1 MMTLEEI
8 QFELSNVLKKKRL
21 MHTLGVRYT
30 AQAMAMCFEE
40 DIEKAGYAGMLH
52 DCAKYLSDNE
62 MIEACRKYKLSITEA
77 EKKKPSL
84 LHAKVGQV
92 FAKEI
97 YGVKDDSILSAIRW
111 HTTGKPSMS
120 KLEKI
125 IYIAD
130 YIEPNRRPLP
140 QMDQIRK
147 MAFTD
152 LDETMY
158 LILSSTLAYLEE
170 SKEDNKGTIDK
181 YTIDA
186 FDFYRECIQKRR
198 E

>member
-21 MHTLGVRYT
+21 MHTVGVRYT
-30 AQAMAMCFEE
+30 AQAMAMCFDE
-40 DIEKAGYAGMLH
+40 DMEKAGYAGMLH

-62 MIEACRKYKLSITEA
+62 MLEACRRYKISITEA

-92 FAKEI
+92 FAREV
-97 YGVKDDSILSAIRW
+97 YGITDDSILSAIRW
-111 HTTGKPSMS
+111 HTTGKPAMS
-120 KLEKI
+120 TLEKI

-140 QMDQIRK
+140 QMEQIRN

-152 LDETMY
+152 LNKTMY
-158 LILSSTLAYLEE
+158 MILSSTLSYLEE
-170 SKEDNKGTIDK
+170 SKENNDVIDK

-186 FDFYRECIQKRR
+186 FDFYKEYV

>member
-21 MHTLGVRYT
+21 MHTVGVRYT
-30 AQAMAMCFEE
+30 AQAMAMCFDE
-40 DIEKAGYAGMLH
+40 DMEKAGYAGMLH
-52 DCAKYLSDNE
+52 DCAQYLSDNE
-62 MIEACRKYKLSITEA
+62 MLEACRRYKISMTEA

-92 FAKEI
+92 FAREV
-97 YGVKDDSILSAIRW
+97 YGITDDSILSAIRW
-111 HTTGKPSMS
+111 HTTGKPAMS
-120 KLEKI
+120 TLEKI

-140 QMDQIRK
+140 QMEQIRN

-152 LDETMY
+152 LNKTMY
-158 LILSSTLAYLEE
+158 MILASTLSYLEE
-170 SKEDNKGTIDK
+170 SKENNDAIDK

-186 FDFYRECIQKRR
+186 FDFYKECV

>member
-21 MHTLGVRYT
+21 MHTVGVRYT
-30 AQAMAMCFEE
+30 AQAMAMCFDE
-40 DIEKAGYAGMLH
+40 DMEKTGYAGMLH

-62 MIEACRKYKLSITEA
+62 MLEACRRYKISITEA

-92 FAKEI
+92 FAREV
-97 YGVKDDSILSAIRW
+97 YGITDDSILSAIRW
-111 HTTGKPSMS
+111 HTTGKPAMS
-120 KLEKI
+120 TLEKI

-140 QMDQIRK
+140 QMEQIRN

-152 LDETMY
+152 LNKTMY
-158 LILSSTLAYLEE
+158 MILASTLSYLEE
-170 SKEDNKGTIDK
+170 SKENNDAIDK

-186 FDFYRECIQKRR
+186 FDFYKEYV

>member
-21 MHTLGVRYT
+21 MHTVGVRYT
-30 AQAMAMCFEE
+30 AQAMAMRFDE
-40 DIEKAGYAGMLH
+40 DMEKAGYAGMLH

-62 MIEACRKYKLSITEA
+62 MLEACRRYKISITEA

-92 FAKEI
+92 FAREV
-97 YGVKDDSILSAIRW
+97 YGITDDSILSAIRW
-111 HTTGKPSMS
+111 HTTGKPAMS
-120 KLEKI
+120 TLEKI

-140 QMDQIRK
+140 QMEQIRN

-152 LDETMY
+152 LNKTMY
-158 LILSSTLAYLEE
+158 MILSSTLSYLEE
-170 SKEDNKGTIDK
+170 SKENNDAIDK

-186 FDFYRECIQKRR
+186 FDFYKEYV

>member
-21 MHTLGVRYT
+21 MHTVGVRYT
-30 AQAMAMCFEE
+30 AQAMAMCFDE
-40 DIEKAGYAGMLH
+40 DMEKAGYAGMLH

-62 MIEACRKYKLSITEA
+62 MLEACRRYKISITEA

-92 FAKEI
+92 FAREV
-97 YGVKDDSILSAIRW
+97 YGITDDSILSAIRW
-111 HTTGKPSMS
+111 HTTGKPAMS
-120 KLEKI
+120 TLEKI

-140 QMDQIRK
+140 QMEQIRN

-152 LDETMY
+152 LNKTMY
-158 LILSSTLAYLEE
+158 MILSSTLSYLEE
-170 SKEDNKGTIDK
+170 SKENNDAIDK

-186 FDFYRECIQKRR
+186 FDFYKEYV

>member
-21 MHTLGVRYT
+21 MHTVGVRYT
-30 AQAMAMCFEE
+30 AQAMAMCFDE
-40 DIEKAGYAGMLH
+40 DMEKAGYAGMLH

-62 MIEACRKYKLSITEA
+62 MLEACRRYKISITEA

-92 FAKEI
+92 FAREV
-97 YGVKDDSILSAIRW
+97 YGITDDSILSAIRW
-111 HTTGKPSMS
+111 HTTGKPAMS
-120 KLEKI
+120 TLEKI

-140 QMDQIRK
+140 QMEQIRN

-152 LDETMY
+152 LNKTMY
-158 LILSSTLAYLEE
+158 MILASTLSYLEE
-170 SKEDNKGTIDK
+170 LKENNDVIDK

-186 FDFYRECIQKRR
+186 FDFYKEYV

>member
-21 MHTLGVRYT
+21 MHTVGVRYT
-30 AQAMAMCFEE
+30 AQAMAMCFDE
-40 DIEKAGYAGMLH
+40 DMEKAGYAGMLH

-62 MIEACRKYKLSITEA
+62 MLEACRRYKISITEA

-92 FAKEI
+92 FAREV
-97 YGVKDDSILSAIRW
+97 YGITDDSILSAIRW
-111 HTTGKPSMS
+111 HTTGKPAMS
-120 KLEKI
+120 TLEKI

-140 QMDQIRK
+140 QMEQIRN

-152 LDETMY
+152 LNKTMY
-158 LILSSTLAYLEE
+158 MILASTLSYLEE
-170 SKEDNKGTIDK
+170 SKENNDAIDK

-186 FDFYRECIQKRR
+186 FDFYKEYV

>member
-21 MHTLGVRYT
+21 MHTVGVRYT
-30 AQAMAMCFEE
+30 AQAMAMRFDE
-40 DIEKAGYAGMLH
+40 DMEKAGYAGMLH

-62 MIEACRKYKLSITEA
+62 MLEACRRYKISITEA

-92 FAKEI
+92 FAREV
-97 YGVKDDSILSAIRW
+97 YGITDDSILSAIRW
-111 HTTGKPSMS
+111 HTTGKPAMS
-120 KLEKI
+120 TLEKI

-140 QMDQIRK
+140 QMEQIRN

-152 LDETMY
+152 LNKTMY
-158 LILSSTLAYLEE
+158 MILASTLSYLEE
-170 SKEDNKGTIDK
+170 SKENNDAIDK

-186 FDFYRECIQKRR
+186 FDFYKEYV

>member
-21 MHTLGVRYT
+21 MHTVGVRYT
-30 AQAMAMCFEE
+30 AQAMAMRFDE
-40 DIEKAGYAGMLH
+40 DMEKAGYAGMLH

-62 MIEACRKYKLSITEA
+62 MLEACRRYKISITEA

-92 FAKEI
+92 FAREV
-97 YGVKDDSILSAIRW
+97 YGITDDSILSAIRW
-111 HTTGKPSMS
+111 HTTGKPAMS
-120 KLEKI
+120 TLEKI

-140 QMDQIRK
+140 QMEQIRN

-152 LDETMY
+152 LNKTMY
-158 LILSSTLAYLEE
+158 MILSSTLSYLEE
-170 SKEDNKGTIDK
+170 SKENNDVIDK

-186 FDFYRECIQKRR
+186 FDFYKEYV

>member
-21 MHTLGVRYT
+21 MHTVGVRYT
-30 AQAMAMCFEE
+30 AQAMAMCFDE
-40 DIEKAGYAGMLH
+40 DMEKAGYAGMLH

-62 MIEACRKYKLSITEA
+62 MLEACRRYKISITEA

-92 FAKEI
+92 FAREV
-97 YGVKDDSILSAIRW
+97 YGITDDSILSAIRW
-111 HTTGKPSMS
+111 HTTGKPAMS
-120 KLEKI
+120 TLEKI

-140 QMDQIRK
+140 QMEQIRN

-152 LDETMY
+152 LNKTMY
-158 LILSSTLAYLEE
+158 MILASTLSYLAE
-170 SKEDNKGTIDK
+170 SKENNDAIDK

-186 FDFYRECIQKRR
+186 FDFYKEYV